1 MRKSDGVKAAEAAE
15 AAASEV
21 PVPAPLFEETPFS
34 RNHPTISEADQE
46 KLAASR
52 VLVVGCGGLGGYAME
67 YLVRLGVGHIR
78 VIDPDTF
85 AESNLNRQVLATRAT
100 LGCKKVA
107 CARERALAINPDVD
121 VEAVVGYF
129 TPENATELL
138 AGCDAAVDALDNPV
152 SRVQLEAACEAAG
165 VPLVHGAVRGR
176 FVQAATVLPG
186 EGTLARLYGSATMP
200 GADNPDAL
208 RTLKSCLSITPPLAM
223 GLEVSELLNL
233 LTGRP
238 RGIGA
243 GELVLL
249 DAATL
254 RLNRVKL

>member
-1 MRKSDGVKAAEAAE
+1 MAETKAETMTEPAESA
-15 AAASEV
+15 
-21 PVPAPLFEETPFS
+21 PAPLFEETPFS
-34 RNHPTISEADQE
+34 RNRPTISAVDQE
-46 KLAASR
+46 RLAAAR

-67 YLVRLGVGHIR
+67 FCVRLGIGHVR
-78 VIDPDTF
+78 VIDPDVF
-85 AESNLNRQVLATRAT
+85 AESNLNRQVLCTRET
-100 LGCKKVA
+100 LGRAKVE

-121 VEAVVGYF
+121 VEPVVGYF
-129 TPENATELL
+129 TPENAAGLL

-152 SRVQLEAACEAAG
+152 SRVQLEAACAEAG

-176 FVQAATVLPG
+176 FVQTATVLPG
-186 EGTLARLYGSATMP
+186 EGTLAKLYGSATMP

-223 GLEVSELLNL
+223 ALEVSELLNL

-238 RGIGA
+238 RGIAA

-254 RLNRVKL
+254 RLSRVKI

>member
-1 MRKSDGVKAAEAAE
+1 MPKGTKVDI
-15 AAASEV
+15 SE
-21 PVPAPLFEETPFS
+21 PAPAVPAPLFEETPFS
-34 RNHPTISEADQE
+34 RNAPTISAADQE
-46 KLAASR
+46 RLAASR

-67 YLVRLGVGHIR
+67 FCVRLGVGHIR
-78 VIDPDTF
+78 VVDPDVF
-85 AESNLNRQVLATRAT
+85 AESNLNRQVLCTRET
-100 LGCKKVA
+100 LGRAKVA

-121 VEAVVGYF
+121 VEPVVGYF
-129 TPENATELL
+129 LPENAAELL

-152 SRVQLEAACEAAG
+152 SRVQLEAACAEAG

-208 RTLKSCLSITPPLAM
+208 RTLKSCLSVTPPLAM
-223 GLEVSELLNL
+223 ALEISELLNL

-238 RGIGA
+238 RGIAA
-243 GELVLL
+243 GELALL

-254 RLNRVKL
+254 RLSRVKL